1 MNLNEFVK
9 AEDATMYDPSS
20 DELNK
25 AHRDDTRKKPLT
37 LKVVNHLKK
46 MRALKKL
53 EALKRQDILKVM
65 YSQAAGQE
73 GGGGFGGGS
82 Y

>member
-9 AEDATMYDPSS
+9 AEDATMYDPNA
-20 DELNK
+20 DEINK

-37 LKVVNHLKK
+37 LRVINHLKK

-53 EALKRQDILKVM
+53 ETLKRQDILKVM
-65 YSQAAGQE
+65 YAQPSSQE
-73 GGGGFGGGS
+73 GGGGFGGGF
-82 Y
+82 